1 MIRTQVRED
10 ILAVERMLENI
21 RRQEAQGHAYRFP
34 TRKELEASAEA
45 ERQRNI
51 EIILEELRKV
61 PNLLTEE
68 REAEVRRLGASLDA
82 LGGFWIVRSSTWV
95 DNPLEVARRYRQ
107 IFAARD
113 QVEQVRREAQGRRS
127 LLDEL
132 RREADAARTRRSFDL
147 EGGLPGDPF
156 P

>member
-1 MIRTQVRED
+1 
-10 ILAVERMLENI
+10 
-21 RRQEAQGHAYRFP
+21 
-34 TRKELEASAEA
+34 
-45 ERQRNI
+45 
-51 EIILEELRKV
+51 V

-82 LGGFWIVRSSTWV
+82 LEGFWIVRSSTWV

-147 EGGLPGDPF
+147 EGGLPRDPF